1 LLNIIK
7 VKTMNAKQVLNK
19 IITLLTKDEVELTY
33 AKLAD
38 GTIVESPTFDVGED
52 LMVIG
57 EDGEKTPAPD
67 GFHDLKLEGEE
78 GQEVYIKV
86 KTEGGKIVERENV
99 EFADAETAEVKDLPQ
114 TNINEKA
121 NEVKDIKS
129 PASDAKGTKTSSMM
143 AEVTEEAED
152 DIPQVGD
159 GVPADIKEGE
169 DTPMTMGDMQKK
181 MEEMAYRI
189 EEMEKK
195 MTEMA
200 EPKMK
205 EEVVDKSAEIK
216 DESSEIA
223 EEEELAKL
231 DGAPVESATKFSTDK
246 SKNVYGKKAM
256 NSQSSFL
263 SKLYK

>member
-1 LLNIIK
+1 
-7 VKTMNAKQVLNK
+7 MNAKQALNK
-19 IITLLTKDEVELTY
+19 IMTLLSKDEVALTY

-38 GTIVESPTFDVGED
+38 GTIVESPTFDVGES
-52 LMVIG
+52 LEIVS
-57 EDGEKTPAPD
+57 EDGTKSPAPD
-67 GFHDLKLEGEE
+67 GFHDLKLVGEE

-86 KTEGGKIVERENV
+86 KSEGGKIVERENV
-99 EFADAETAEVKDLPQ
+99 EMKAETAEVKDLPQ

-121 NEVKDIKS
+121 NEVKDIES
-129 PASDAKGTKTSSMM
+129 PASDAKGLKPSSML

-195 MTEMA
+195 MEAMA
-200 EPKMK
+200 LPKMD
-205 EEVVDKSAEIK
+205 EEVVDKDAEEK
-216 DESSEIA
+216 DVEEEVE

-231 DGAPVESATKFSTDK
+231 DGAPVETATKFSSDK
-246 SKNVYGKKAM
+246 SKSVFGKKAM

>member
-1 LLNIIK
+1 
-7 VKTMNAKQVLNK
+7 MNAKQVLNK
-19 IITLLTKDEVELTY
+19 IITLLSKDEVELTY

-52 LMVIG
+52 LMVIS
-57 EDGEKTPAPD
+57 EDGEKMPAPD

-78 GQEVYIKV
+78 GEEVYIKV
-86 KTEGGKIVERENV
+86 RSEGGKIVERENV
-99 EFADAETAEVKDLPQ
+99 EFKAETEEVKDLPQ
-114 TNINEKA
+114 SNIKEEA
-121 NEVKDIKS
+121 NEVKDIQS
-129 PASDAKGTKTSSMM
+129 PASNDKGLKPASMM
-143 AEVTEEAED
+143 AEVTEEAEA

-195 MTEMA
+195 MTEMM
-200 EPKMK
+200 EVK
-205 EEVVDKSAEIK
+205 EEVVDKDADIVDEK
-216 DESSEIA
+216 DEIE

-231 DGAPVESATKFSTDK
+231 DGAPVESGVKFSAEK
-246 SKNVYGKKAM
+246 SKDAFGKKIV
-256 NSQSSFL
+256 NPQSAFL

>member
-1 LLNIIK
+1 
-7 VKTMNAKQVLNK
+7 MNAKQVLNK

-52 LMVIG
+52 LFVVS
-57 EDGEKTPAPD
+57 EDGTKTPAPD
-67 GFHDLKLEGEE
+67 GEHELMLKDEE
-78 GQEVYIKV
+78 GNETRLKV
-86 KTEGGKIVERENV
+86 ISKDGKIVERENV
-99 EFADAETAEVKDLPQ
+99 ELADAETKKVEDLPQ
-114 TNINEKA
+114 SNIEEEA
-121 NEVKDIKS
+121 NVIPDIKS
-129 PASDAKGTKTSSMM
+129 PASDAKGTKPSSMM
-143 AEVTEEAED
+143 AEVTEEAEA

-195 MTEMA
+195 MDKMA
-200 EPKMK
+200 EVSIEVEK
-205 EEVVDKSAEIK
+205 EEE
-216 DESSEIA
+216 EMPEMPM

-231 DGAPVESATKFSTDK
+231 DGAPVEEGLKFSSDK

>member
-1 LLNIIK
+1 
-7 VKTMNAKQVLNK
+7 MNAKQVLNK
-19 IITLLTKDEVELTY
+19 IMTLLSSDEVKFTY

-57 EDGEKTPAPD
+57 EDGEKMPAPD
-67 GFHDLKLEGEE
+67 GFHDLKLEGAE
-78 GQEVYIKV
+78 GEEVYIKV
-86 KTEGGKIVERENV
+86 KSEGGKIVERENV
-99 EFADAETAEVKDLPQ
+99 EMKAETAEVKDLPQ
-114 TNINEKA
+114 TNINDKA
-121 NEVKDIKS
+121 NEVKDIES
-129 PASDAKGTKTSSMM
+129 PASDDKGLKPSSML
-143 AEVTEEAED
+143 AEVTEEAEA

-195 MTEMA
+195 MKKMA
-200 EPKMK
+200 EV
-205 EEVVDKSAEIK
+205 EIEVDGEK
-216 DESSEIA
+216 DEEEKLPTME

-231 DGAPVESATKFSTDK
+231 DGAPVESATKFSSEK

>member
-1 LLNIIK
+1 
-7 VKTMNAKQVLNK
+7 MNAKQVLNK
-19 IITLLTKDEVELTY
+19 IMTLLSKDEVSLTY

-52 LMVIG
+52 LMIIG

-67 GFHDLKLEGEE
+67 GFHDLKLVGEE

-86 KTEGGKIVERENV
+86 KSEGGKIVERENV
-99 EFADAETAEVKDLPQ
+99 EFEAETAEVKDLPQ
-114 TNINEKA
+114 SNIEEEA
-121 NEVKDIKS
+121 NKVKDIKS
-129 PASDAKGTKTSSMM
+129 PASDDKGLKPSSML
-143 AEVTEEAED
+143 AEVTEEAES

-169 DTPMTMGDMQKK
+169 DTPMDMADMAKK
-181 MEEMAYRI
+181 LEEMSYRI

-195 MTEMA
+195 MAKMA
-200 EPKMK
+200 EISIEVEK
-205 EEVVDKSAEIK
+205 EK
-216 DESSEIA
+216 DEEEMLPTMD

-231 DGAPVESATKFSTDK
+231 DGAPVESGVKFSTDK
-246 SKNVYGKKAM
+246 SKTNYGKKAQ
-256 NSQSSFL
+256 NSQSAFL

>member
-1 LLNIIK
+1 
-7 VKTMNAKQVLNK
+7 MNAKQVLNK
-19 IITLLTKDEVELTY
+19 IMTLLTKDEVELTY

-38 GTIVESPTFDVGED
+38 GTIVESPTFDVGETLD
-52 LMVIG
+52 VVS
-57 EDGEKTPAPD
+57 EDGTKTPAPD

-78 GQEVYIKV
+78 GEEVYIKV

-99 EFADAETAEVKDLPQ
+99 EMKLETEEVKDLPQ

-121 NEVKDIKS
+121 NEVKDIES
-129 PASDAKGTKTSSMM
+129 PANNAKGTKPSSMM
-143 AEVTEEAED
+143 AEVTEEAEN

-181 MEEMAYRI
+181 MEEMTYRI

-195 MTEMA
+195 MDKMA
-200 EPKMK
+200 EVSIEVEK
-205 EEVVDKSAEIK
+205 EE
-216 DESSEIA
+216 DEEEKLPTME

-231 DGAPVESATKFSTDK
+231 DGAPVESVNKFSTEK
-246 SKNVYGKKAM
+246 SNNVFGKKTG
-256 NSQSSFL
+256 NSQSNFL

>member
-1 LLNIIK
+1 
-7 VKTMNAKQVLNK
+7 MNAKQVLNK
-19 IITLLTKDEVELTY
+19 IMTLLSVEEVKLTY

-38 GTIVESPTFDVGED
+38 GTIVESMTFDVGQD

-67 GFHDLKLEGEE
+67 GFHDLKLVGEE
-78 GQEVYIKV
+78 GDEEYIKV

-99 EFADAETAEVKDLPQ
+99 EFQAETKEVKDIPQ
-114 TNINEKA
+114 GNVDSEA
-121 NEVKDIKS
+121 NVIPDIKS
-129 PASDAKGTKTSSMM
+129 PAMNDKGLKPASMM
-143 AEVTEEAED
+143 AEITEEAEA

-169 DTPMTMGDMQKK
+169 DTPMTMADMAKK

-195 MTEMA
+195 MTEM
-200 EPKMK
+200 EKVK
-205 EEVVDKSAEIK
+205 EEVVDKDADIVDEKEEI
-216 DESSEIA
+216 E

-231 DGAPVESATKFSTDK
+231 DGAPVETGVKFSADK

-256 NSQSSFL
+256 NSQSAFL

>member
-1 LLNIIK
+1 
-7 VKTMNAKQVLNK
+7 MNAKQVLNK
-19 IITLLTKDEVELTY
+19 IMTLLSSDEVKFTY

-57 EDGEKTPAPD
+57 EDGEKMPAPD
-67 GFHDLKLEGEE
+67 GFHDLKLEGAE
-78 GQEVYIKV
+78 GEEVYIKV
-86 KTEGGKIVERENV
+86 KSEGGKIVERENV
-99 EFADAETAEVKDLPQ
+99 EMKAETAEVKDLPQ
-114 TNINEKA
+114 TNINDKA
-121 NEVKDIKS
+121 NEVKDIES
-129 PASDAKGTKTSSMM
+129 PASDDKGLKPSSML
-143 AEVTEEAED
+143 AEVTEEAEA

-195 MTEMA
+195 MAKMA
-200 EPKMK
+200 EV
-205 EEVVDKSAEIK
+205 EIEVGGEK
-216 DESSEIA
+216 DEEEKLPTMD

-231 DGAPVESATKFSTDK
+231 DGAPVETPTKFSSEK

>member
-1 LLNIIK
+1 
-7 VKTMNAKQVLNK
+7 MNAKQVLNK
-19 IITLLTKDEVELTY
+19 IMTLLTKEEVTLTY

-52 LMVIG
+52 LMIIG
-57 EDGEKTPAPD
+57 EDGEKSPAPD

-78 GQEVYIKV
+78 GEEVYIEV
-86 KTEGGKIVERENV
+86 KSEGGKIVERENV

-114 TNINEKA
+114 TNVNEKA
-121 NEVKDIKS
+121 NEVKDIQS
-129 PASDAKGTKTSSMM
+129 PASNDKGLKPSSML
-143 AEVTEEAED
+143 AEVTEEAES

-195 MTEMA
+195 MDKMA
-200 EPKMK
+200 EVEIEVDGEKD
-205 EEVVDKSAEIK
+205 EEGIK
-216 DESSEIA
+216 DEKKAI
-223 EEEELAKL
+223 EEEEALAKL
-231 DGAPVESATKFSTDK
+231 DGAPVESTTKFSADK
-246 SKNVYGKKAM
+246 SKSVYGKKVM
-256 NSQSSFL
+256 NSQSAFL

>member
-1 LLNIIK
+1 
-7 VKTMNAKQVLNK
+7 MNAKQVLNK
-19 IITLLTKDEVELTY
+19 IITLLSKDEVELTY

-38 GTIVESPTFDVGED
+38 GTIVESPTFDVGETLD
-52 LMVIG
+52 VVS
-57 EDGEKTPAPD
+57 EDGTKSPAPD

-78 GQEVYIKV
+78 GEEVYIKV

-99 EFADAETAEVKDLPQ
+99 EMADAETKKVEDLPQ
-114 TNINEKA
+114 SNIEEEA
-121 NEVKDIKS
+121 NVIPDIKS
-129 PASDAKGTKTSSMM
+129 PASDAKGTKPSSMM
-143 AEVTEEAED
+143 AEVTEEAEN

-195 MTEMA
+195 MAKMA
-200 EPKMK
+200 EV
-205 EEVVDKSAEIK
+205 EIEVDSEK
-216 DESSEIA
+216 DEEEKMPEMV

-231 DGAPVESATKFSTDK
+231 DGAPVETATKFSSEN
-246 SKNVYGKKAM
+246 SKNVFGKKAV
-256 NSQSSFL
+256 NSQSAFL

>member
-1 LLNIIK
+1 
-7 VKTMNAKQVLNK
+7 MNAKQVLNK
-19 IITLLTKDEVELTY
+19 IMTLLTKDEVELTY

-57 EDGEKTPAPD
+57 EDGTKTPAPD

-78 GQEVYIKV
+78 GEEVYIKV
-86 KTEGGKIVERENV
+86 KSEGGKIVERENV
-99 EFADAETAEVKDLPQ
+99 EMKLETEEVKDLPQ

-121 NEVKDIKS
+121 NEVKDIES
-129 PASDAKGTKTSSMM
+129 PANNAKGTKPSSMM
-143 AEVTEEAED
+143 AEVTEEAEN

-195 MTEMA
+195 MMDME
-200 EPKMK
+200 KVK
-205 EEVVDKSAEIK
+205 EEVVDKDAEIK
-216 DESSEIA
+216 DEESEME

-231 DGAPVESATKFSTDK
+231 DGAPVETATKFSTEK
-246 SKNVYGKKAM
+246 SNNVFGKKAV
-256 NSQSSFL
+256 NSQSNFL

>member
-1 LLNIIK
+1 
-7 VKTMNAKQVLNK
+7 MNAKQVLNK

-38 GTIVESPTFDVGED
+38 GTIVESPTFDVGEP
-52 LMVIG
+52 LEIVS
-57 EDGEKTPAPD
+57 EDGTKTPAPD

-78 GQEVYIKV
+78 GEEVYIKV
-86 KTEGGKIVERENV
+86 KSEGGKIVERENV
-99 EFADAETAEVKDLPQ
+99 EFADAETKKVEDLPQ
-114 TNINEKA
+114 SNVEQEA
-121 NEVKDIKS
+121 NVIPDIKS
-129 PASDAKGTKTSSMM
+129 PASDAKGIKPASMM
-143 AEVTEEAED
+143 AEVTEEAEN

-195 MTEMA
+195 MEAMA
-200 EPKMK
+200 EPKMD
-205 EEVVDKSAEIK
+205 EEVVDKKAEIK
-216 DESSEIA
+216 DEKKAI
-223 EEEELAKL
+223 EEEEALAKL
-231 DGAPVESATKFSTDK
+231 DGAPVESTTKFSADK
-246 SKNVYGKKAM
+246 SKSVYGKKVM
-256 NSQSSFL
+256 NSQSAFL

>member
-1 LLNIIK
+1 
-7 VKTMNAKQVLNK
+7 MNAKQVLNK
-19 IITLLTKDEVELTY
+19 IMTLLTKDEVELTY

-38 GTIVESPTFDVGED
+38 GTIVESPTFDVGETLD
-52 LMVIG
+52 VVS
-57 EDGEKTPAPD
+57 EDGTKTPAPD
-67 GFHDLKLEGEE
+67 GFHYLKLEGEE
-78 GQEVYIKV
+78 GEEVYIKV

-99 EFADAETAEVKDLPQ
+99 EFADAETKKVEDLPQ
-114 TNINEKA
+114 SNIEEEA
-121 NEVKDIKS
+121 NVVKDIKS
-129 PASDAKGTKTSSMM
+129 PAMNEKGLKPASMM
-143 AEVTEEAED
+143 AEITEEAED

-195 MTEMA
+195 MMEMA
-200 EPKMK
+200 EPKMD
-205 EEVVDKSAEIK
+205 EEVVDKDAEIK
-216 DESSEIA
+216 DEASEIE

-231 DGAPVESATKFSTDK
+231 DGAPVETATKFSTEK
-246 SKNVYGKKAM
+246 TNNVFGKKAQ
-256 NSQSSFL
+256 NSQSAFL

>member
-1 LLNIIK
+1 
-7 VKTMNAKQVLNK
+7 MNAKQVLNK
-19 IITLLTKDEVELTY
+19 IMTLLSKDEVELTY

-57 EDGEKTPAPD
+57 EDGTKSPAPD

-78 GQEVYIKV
+78 GEEVYIKV
-86 KTEGGKIVERENV
+86 KSEGGKIVERENV
-99 EFADAETAEVKDLPQ
+99 EMKLETEEVKDLPQ
-114 TNINEKA
+114 SNIEEEA
-121 NEVKDIKS
+121 NVVKDIES
-129 PASDAKGTKTSSMM
+129 PANNAKGTKPSSMM
-143 AEVTEEAED
+143 AEVTEEAEN

-195 MTEMA
+195 MMDME
-200 EPKMK
+200 KVK
-205 EEVVDKSAEIK
+205 EEVVDKEAEIK
-216 DESSEIA
+216 DEAPEIE

-231 DGAPVESATKFSTDK
+231 DGAPVETGVKFSTEK
-246 SKNVYGKKAM
+246 SNTVFGKKAV
-256 NSQSSFL
+256 NSQSNFL

>member
-1 LLNIIK
+1 
-7 VKTMNAKQVLNK
+7 MNAKQVLNK
-19 IITLLTKDEVELTY
+19 IMTLLTKDEVELTY

-38 GTIVESPTFDVGED
+38 GTIVESPTFDVGETLD
-52 LMVIG
+52 VVS
-57 EDGEKTPAPD
+57 EDGTKTPAPD

-78 GQEVYIKV
+78 GEEVYIKV
-86 KTEGGKIVERENV
+86 KTEAGKIVERENV
-99 EFADAETAEVKDLPQ
+99 EFEAETKKVEDLPQ
-114 TNINEKA
+114 SNIEEEA
-121 NEVKDIKS
+121 NMVKDIKS
-129 PASDAKGTKTSSMM
+129 PANDAKGTKPSSMM
-143 AEVTEEAED
+143 AEVTEEAEN

-195 MTEMA
+195 MMEMA
-200 EPKMK
+200 EPKMD
-205 EEVVDKSAEIK
+205 EEVVDKDAEIK
-216 DESSEIA
+216 DEASEIE

-231 DGAPVESATKFSTDK
+231 DGAPVETATKFSTEK
-246 SKNVYGKKAM
+246 SNNVFGKKTG
-256 NSQSSFL
+256 NSQSNFL